1 MANELSDIKSQ
12 LEALKE
18 NENTSMADAAELLER
33 VKAVAETMAD
43 CANGIHS
50 FTKYE
55 VTEEAEC
62 GKAGKEVASCDH
74 GCGATD
80 ENEIPALTHK
90 DEDGDL
96 KCDHGCGHEFE
107 QPVEPE
113 QPDTPDE
120 PEQPEEDGTICEYC
134 GSNHNNPITRIFCR
148 ITQFF
153 IRLFTFLG
161 YWE

>member
-1 MANELSDIKSQ
+1 
-12 LEALKE
+12 
-18 NENTSMADAAELLER
+18 
-33 VKAVAETMAD
+33 
-43 CANGIHS
+43 HS

-62 GKAGKEVASCDH
+62 GKAGKEAASCDH

-80 ENEIPALTHK
+80 EKEIEALEHADK
-90 DEDGDL
+90 DGDL
-96 KCDHGCGHEFE
+96 KCDHGCGHEFPK
-107 QPVEPE
+107 PVEPE

-120 PEQPEEDGTICEYC
+120 PEQPEEDGIICEYC
-134 GSNHNNPITRIFCR
+134 GGNHNNPITRIFCR

-161 YWE
+161 FWE